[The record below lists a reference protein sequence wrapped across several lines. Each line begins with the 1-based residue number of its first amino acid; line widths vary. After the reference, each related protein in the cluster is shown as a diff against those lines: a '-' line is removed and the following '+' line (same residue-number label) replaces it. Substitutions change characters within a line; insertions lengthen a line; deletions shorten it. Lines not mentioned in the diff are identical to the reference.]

1 MKTMTGGRVSDEQ
14 LTADDV
20 RAAVALALHES
31 PESIDNDQNLIERGL
46 DSIRLMRLAGQWRK
60 AGIEAS
66 FAELAERPTLGDWSR
81 LLAERSE
88 QAAATATPGPAATA
102 PTADPAFEPREPFA
116 LALMQH
122 AYWVGRSDGQ
132 QLGAVAAHL
141 YTEFDGAGVDP
152 ARLDRAVALVVARHE
167 MLRARFLDDGTQQI
181 GAVGP
186 RRGMAL
192 LDLREASEAEV
203 RERTE
208 ALRDELS
215 HQLLD
220 VARGEV
226 LDVRLTLLP
235 GGRTRLHVDVDMLA
249 ADALSYRILMAD
261 LARCY
266 EQPDAP
272 LEPIGTSFRA
282 YLAAREG
289 ARAGAAHQRAGAWWR
304 ERLAQ
309 LPGAPQLPLVAEGER
324 ADPRA
329 VVRRHHWLSPEQRQR
344 WSARANEHGVT
355 PAMALATV
363 FAETLG
369 AWSAQPRFLLNVP
382 LFDREPLHEDV
393 ARLVGDFTSS
403 VLVEVDLAQPLAFGE
418 RARRL
423 QARMHA
429 DAAHAAYSGVE
440 VLRDLSR
447 ARGEQ
452 VLAPVVF
459 TSALNLGEL
468 FDATVERCFG
478 RPGWIVSQ
486 GPQVLLDAQVT
497 ELHGGLLVNWDVRRD
512 AFCDGVVDA
521 MFAAFC
527 DLLERLGAS
536 DEGWREPV
544 GAVLPDSQLEVRA
557 HANATDGP
565 APARALHDVFFERAD
580 REPQL
585 AALVWDGGELSYGE
599 LADRALR
606 VAAALGERGVEAGD
620 PVGVRLPKGP
630 EQVVAVLGVLAAGGV
645 YVPIGIDQPPARRER
660 IERIAGVRVTLV
672 AERGEGAAP
681 ERSASRQAT
690 LALSDAAAFE
700 RPRGLPA
707 QIDPSAPA
715 YVLFTSGST
724 GEPKGVELPH
734 AAAVNT
740 IDDLNERFGVGPGD
754 RCLAISALE
763 FDLSVYDIFG
773 LLSAGGA
780 VVCVDEAERRD
791 ARAWA
796 RIVREHDVTV
806 LNCVPALLDMLLA
819 AAGDDELG
827 DGLRVVLLGGDWVA
841 TELRARLAAAV
852 PGCRFVGLGGTTETA
867 IHSTVCEVGDV
878 PEGWL
883 NVPYGTPLRNV
894 RCRVVDVKGRDCPD
908 WVAGELWM
916 GGAGVALG
924 YRGDPERTADRFVE
938 HDGLRW
944 YRTGDMARYWPDGTV
959 EFLGRRDDQV
969 KIRGLR
975 IELGEVEAALQAHP
989 GVERAVAVVLRD
1001 GAPRLAAG
1009 VVLSGEASVDA
1020 LRDATR
1026 ELLPAHMVP
1035 ERIVVLDAVPLTA
1048 NGKVDRRAVAA
1059 RVSDELAP
1067 AAPQA
1072 PRSALEEAVALVW
1085 GAVLGSGRVGIGDDF
1100 FALGGDS
1107 VLATGIAARLR
1118 DALETDAISV
1128 RDVFSSLTVE
1138 AMAQRI
1144 AAAGDAQQLEQIAAV
1159 YVEIEAMADDE
1170 VAARLQDAVDDV
1182 AAR

>member
-1 MKTMTGGRVSDEQ
+1 MG
-14 LTADDV
+14 
-20 RAAVALALHES
+20 
-31 PESIDNDQNLIERGL
+31 
-46 DSIRLMRLAGQWRK
+46 
-60 AGIEAS
+60 
-66 FAELAERPTLGDWSR
+66 
-81 LLAERSE
+81 
-88 QAAATATPGPAATA
+88 
-102 PTADPAFEPREPFA
+102 
-116 LALMQH
+116 
-122 AYWVGRSDGQ
+122 
-132 QLGAVAAHL
+132 
-141 YTEFDGAGVDP
+141 
-152 ARLDRAVALVVARHE
+152 LVVARHE
-167 MLRARFLDDGTQQI
+167 MLRARFHDDGTQQI
-181 GAVGP
+181 AAVAERP
-186 RRGMAL
+186 AEL
-192 LDLREASEAEV
+192 PVLDLRDASDDEI

-220 VARGEV
+220 VAHGEV

-235 GGRTRLHVDVDMLA
+235 GGRTRVHVDVDMLA

-261 LARCY
+261 LARAY
-266 EQPDAP
+266 EDPDAP

-282 YLAAREG
+282 YLAEREG
-289 ARAGAAHQRAGAWWR
+289 ARGARGAARERARGWWR
-304 ERLAQ
+304 ERLPE
-309 LPGAPQLPLVAEGER
+309 LPGAPQLPLVAESER

-329 VVRRHHWLSPEQRQR
+329 VVRRHHWLSPEQRER
-344 WSARANEHGVT
+344 WSARANAHGVT

-403 VLVEVDLAQPLAFGE
+403 VLVEVDLARPLPFGE

-468 FDATVERCFG
+468 FDATVAALLRSARVDRLAGPAGAARRAGHRAARRPAGELG
-478 RPGWIVSQ
+478 RAPRR
-486 GPQVLLDAQVT
+486 VLRRRRRR
-497 ELHGGLLVNWDVRRD
+497 DVR
-512 AFCDGVVDA
+512 GV
-521 MFAAFC
+521 
-527 DLLERLGAS
+527 LR
-536 DEGWREPV
+536 
-544 GAVLPDSQLEVRA
+544 
-557 HANATDGP
+557 
-565 APARALHDVFFERAD
+565 PARAARRA
-580 REPQL
+580 RTRAGASRSARCCPPRSSRSGRASTRPTAPLRRARCTTSSSSAQIASRSL
-585 AALVWDGGELSYGE
+585 RPSSGTAASCPTASSPTARCGSPRRSPSAACRPATPSACGCRRGPSRSSRCSACWPPAASTCRS
-599 LADRALR
+599 ASTSRA
-606 VAAALGERGVEAGD
+606 
-620 PVGVRLPKGP
+620 
-630 EQVVAVLGVLAAGGV
+630 
-645 YVPIGIDQPPARRER
+645 ARRER
-660 IERIAGVRVTLV
+660 IERIAGVRLTLV
-672 AERGEGAAP
+672 AQPGEGA
-681 ERSASRQAT
+681 AT
-690 LALSDAAAFE
+690 LALSRAAAFE

-780 VVCVDEAERRD
+780 VVCVDESERRD

-819 AAGDDELG
+819 AGGELG
-827 DGLRVVLLGGDWVA
+827 DSLRVVLLGGDWVA
-841 TELRARLAAAV
+841 TELRTRLAAAV

-867 IHSTVCEVGDV
+867 IHSTVCEIGEV

-894 RCRVVDVKGRDCPD
+894 RCRVVDVQGRDCPD
-908 WVAGELWM
+908 CVAGELWM

-938 HDGLRW
+938 HEGLRW

-1009 VVLSGEASVDA
+1009 VVVAGEASIDA

-1035 ERIVVLDAVPLTA
+1035 ERIVVLDARAADRERQGRSPR
-1048 NGKVDRRAVAA
+1048 GRSRGCPPSSRRPRRSRRAARSSRPSRSSGARCLAA
-1059 RVSDELAP
+1059 GP
-1067 AAPQA
+1067 
-1072 PRSALEEAVALVW
+1072 
-1085 GAVLGSGRVGIGDDF
+1085 VGIGADF

-1107 VLATGIAARLR
+1107 VLATAIAARLR

-1138 AMAQRI
+1138 AMA
-1144 AAAGDAQQLEQIAAV
+1144 AADRRRGRRASSSSRSPPST
-1159 YVEIEAMADDE
+1159 VEIEAMADDE
-1170 VAARLQDAVDDV
+1170 VAARLRPPTTWRLDDGGELGHDHRGATRRPTSPTRAGC
-1182 AAR
+1182 AATARARTPRRGSSASRPREGPRARTAAGRRGCRTTSSCGR

>member
-1 MKTMTGGRVSDEQ
+1 VSYEQ

-20 RAAVALALHES
+20 RAAVALALDES
-31 PESIDNDQNLIERGL
+31 PETIDEDQNLIERGL
-46 DSIRLMRLAGQWRK
+46 DSIRLMRLAGRWRQ

-66 FAELAERPTLGDWSR
+66 FAELAERPTLGDWCH
-81 LLAERSE
+81 LLAERSQ
-88 QAAATATPGPAATA
+88 QAAAAATSRPA
-102 PTADPAFEPREPFA
+102 PAGAADPEPELCEPFA
-116 LALMQH
+116 LAVMQH
-122 AYWVGRSDGQ
+122 AYWVGRSDDQ

-141 YTEFDGAGVDP
+141 YTEFDGTDVDP
-152 ARLDRAVALVVARHE
+152 ARLARAVELVVARHE
-167 MLRARFLDDGTQQI
+167 MLRARFLDDGTQHI
-181 GAVGP
+181 AAVAERP
-186 RRGMAL
+186 AL
-192 LDLREASEAEV
+192 PVLDLSDASDEEV

-220 VARGEV
+220 VAHGEV

-235 GGRTRLHVDVDMLA
+235 GGRTRVHVDVDMLA

-272 LEPIGTSFRA
+272 QEPIGTSFRA
-282 YLAAREG
+282 YLAERDDVRGASGERAR
-289 ARAGAAHQRAGAWWR
+289 AWWR
-304 ERLAQ
+304 ERLPE
-309 LPGAPQLPLVAEGER
+309 LPGAPQLPLVAESER
-324 ADPRA
+324 ADARA
-329 VVRRHHWLSPEQRQR
+329 VVRRHHWLSPEQRER

-403 VLVEVDLAQPLAFGE
+403 VLVEIDLAQPLAFGE
-418 RARRL
+418 RARRV
-423 QARMHA
+423 QARTHA

-447 ARGEQ
+447 AHGEQ

-468 FDATVERCFG
+468 FDAAVERCFG
-478 RPGWIVSQ
+478 RPEWIVSQ

-527 DLLERLGAS
+527 DLLERLGGS
-536 DEGWREPV
+536 DEGWRAPV
-544 GAVLPDSQLEVRA
+544 DALLPASQLAVRA
-557 HANATDGP
+557 RVNATDGP

-585 AALVWDGGELSYGE
+585 PAVVWDGGELSYGE

-606 VAAALGERGVEAGD
+606 VAAALAERGVEPGE

-645 YVPIGIDQPPARRER
+645 YVPIGIDQPAARRRR
-660 IERIAGVRVTLV
+660 IEHIAGVRVTIV
-672 AERGEGAAP
+672 AEPGEGA
-681 ERSASRQAT
+681 AT
-690 LALSDAAAFE
+690 LALSSAFAHQ
-700 RPRGLPA
+700 RPRELPA
-707 QIDPSAPA
+707 AIDPAAPA

-780 VVCVDEAERRD
+780 VVCVDESERRD

-806 LNCVPALLDMLLA
+806 VNCVPALLDMLLA

-827 DGLRVVLLGGDWVA
+827 EGLRVVLLGGDWVA
-841 TELRARLAAAV
+841 TELRTRLAAAV

-867 IHSTVCEVGDV
+867 IHSTVCEIDDV

-883 NVPYGTPLRNV
+883 NVPYGTPLHNV
-894 RCRVVDVKGRDCPD
+894 RCRVVDVQGRDCPD

-944 YRTGDMARYWPDGTV
+944 YRTGDMARYRPDGTV

-989 GVERAVAVVLRD
+989 DVERAVAVVLRD

-1009 VVLSGEASVDA
+1009 VVTSDPSIVDA
-1020 LRDATR
+1020 LRDATP

-1035 ERIVVLDAVPLTA
+1035 ERIVALDAVPLTA
-1048 NGKVDRRAVAA
+1048 NGKVDRGAVIA
-1059 RVSDELAP
+1059 RVSDEIAP
-1067 AAPQA
+1067 AVLQP
-1072 PRSALEEAVALVW
+1072 PRNALEQAVALVW
-1085 GAVLGSGRVGIGDDF
+1085 GAVLGSERVGIGDDF

-1107 VLATGIAARLR
+1107 VLATAIAARLR

-1128 RDVFSSLTVE
+1128 RDVFSSLTAG
-1138 AMAQRI
+1138 AMAERI
-1144 AAAGDAQQLEQIAAV
+1144 AAAGDAEQLEQIAAV

-1170 VAARLQDAVDDV
+1170 VAARLEAVADDHAV
-1182 AAR
+1182 AR